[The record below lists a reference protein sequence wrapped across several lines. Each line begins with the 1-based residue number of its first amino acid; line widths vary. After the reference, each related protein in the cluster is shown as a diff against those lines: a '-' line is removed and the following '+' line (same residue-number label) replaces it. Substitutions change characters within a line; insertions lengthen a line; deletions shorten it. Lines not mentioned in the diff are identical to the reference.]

1 MGEKRKI
8 RSALELIFG
17 NKAKVVFPR
26 VMLLVGML
34 GIFFL
39 LGFCLRFNIKNWMS
53 WTPAGTVDVNVD
65 LKK

>member
-1 MGEKRKI
+1 MGEKGKI

-17 NKAKVVFPR
+17 NKAEVVFPR
-26 VMLLVGML
+26 VMILVTIIS
-34 GIFFL
+34 IFFL
-39 LGFCLRFNIKNWMS
+39 LGFCLRFNIKDWIS